1 MKDIKSGKQIVDEFF
16 DNIQNIEGV
25 DEKIAS
31 TLSKLYKD
39 GKFTT
44 TNISNALLD
53 LREDKE

>member
-16 DNIQNIEGV
+16 ADIQNIEGV

-39 GKFTT
+39 GKFT
-44 TNISNALLD
+44 NINVSNALTE